1 MSTPDQP
8 QPPSG
13 WGDAPEPPRYGQRA
27 PEGAPQP
34 PAYGQG
40 GQQYGQGQYGQQ
52 YGQGQYGQQYGQAQ
66 YGQQYGP
73 RPPSAPAATK
83 PGIVP
88 LRPLSL
94 GEIYDGAF
102 TAIRHNPK
110 VMLGAAT
117 LVILVATV
125 LGVLIAQLIVPTF
138 SSSFS
143 SLTEADPELAEL
155 GFDNL
160 VAQSLASSLGMS
172 VTLLLAQPVV
182 EGILTVS
189 VSQSVIGRK
198 LSLGEVWERLR
209 GRVGRLIGWALLRSL
224 AGAVGTFVWF
234 FVLVLL
240 VALVSEQST
249 GAAIGLGLLLGAG
262 FVVLLVWLGVRLG
275 LVAPALALEGQGLG
289 STIARAWRLT
299 RGSFWRLFGIYLLAM
314 IIVSAAAYII
324 TIPLSFVA
332 GMIGGTGGSTEAF
345 TTATVVATVLSS
357 VISAAITTIFVA
369 SVVALL
375 YIDVRMRREGLDVQL
390 AAAAQAS
397 DGGRP
402 GGEPGARPG
411 PPPGMLA

>member
-8 QPPSG
+8 TPPSG
-13 WGDAPEPPRYGQRA
+13 WGDATEPPRYGQRA
-27 PEGAPQP
+27 PEGTPQP
-34 PAYGQG
+34 PGYGQ
-40 GQQYGQGQYGQQ
+40 QGQGQ

-66 YGQQYGP
+66 YGP
-73 RPPSAPAATK
+73 RPPSAPGPYGPSATK
-83 PGIVP
+83 PGVVP

-125 LGVLIAQLIVPTF
+125 LGVLVAQLLVPAI

-143 SLTEADPELAEL
+143 SLAETDPELADL
-155 GFDNL
+155 GFDSL
-160 VAQSLASSLGMS
+160 IAQTLASSLGISLTM
-172 VTLLLAQPVV
+172 LLAQPVV
-182 EGILTVS
+182 EGLLTVS

-209 GRVGRLIGWALLRSL
+209 GRVGRLIGWALLRAL
-224 AGAVGTFVWF
+224 AGAVLTFAWF
-234 FVLVLL
+234 FLLILL
-240 VALVSEQST
+240 VALVAEQSP
-249 GAAIGLGLLLGAG
+249 GAAVGLGLLLGIG
-262 FVVLLVWLGVRLG
+262 YLVLLVWLGVRVG
-275 LVAPALALEGQGLG
+275 LVAPALALEGSRLG
-289 STIARAWRLT
+289 TTIARAWRLT
-299 RGSFWRLFGIYLLAM
+299 RGSFWRLFGIYLLAV
-314 IIVSAAAYII
+314 IIVGAVSYII
-324 TIPLSFVA
+324 TIPISLIGGV
-332 GMIGGTGGSTEAF
+332 IGGTGGSTEAL
-345 TTATVVATVLSS
+345 TTATVVSSVVSS
-357 VISAAITTIFVA
+357 VISAAITTIFMA

-402 GGEPGARPG
+402 GEPGPRPG
-411 PPPGMLA
+411 PPPGMIA

>member
-13 WGDAPEPPRYGQRA
+13 WGDAPEPPRYGQRL
-27 PEGAPQP
+27 PEGAAP
-34 PAYGQG
+34 PDGGQQYGQG
-40 GQQYGQGQYGQQ
+40 RYGQQYGQGQYGQQ
-52 YGQGQYGQQYGQAQ
+52 YGQGYGQSP
-66 YGQQYGP
+66 YGP
-73 RPPSAPAATK
+73 QQPPVPVAAK
-83 PGIVP
+83 PGVVP

-125 LGVLIAQLIVPTF
+125 LGVLVAQLIVPTI

-143 SLTEADPELAEL
+143 SLTATDPELADL

-160 VAQSLASSLGMS
+160 MAQTLATSLGTSLTM
-172 VTLLLAQPVV
+172 LLAQPVV

-198 LSLGEVWERLR
+198 LSLGEVWERLQ
-209 GRVGRLIGWALLRSL
+209 GRVGRLIGWSLLRTL
-224 AGAVGTFVWF
+224 AGAVLAFVWF

-240 VALVSEQST
+240 VAAVSEQSV
-249 GAAIGLGLLLGAG
+249 GGAIGLGLVLGLG
-262 FVVLLVWLGVRLG
+262 YVVVMVWLGVRVG

-289 STIARAWRLT
+289 RTLARAWRLT
-299 RGSFWRLFGIYLLAM
+299 RGSFWRLFGIYLLALV
-314 IIVSAAAYII
+314 IVSAAAYII
-324 TIPLSFVA
+324 TIPLSVVA
-332 GMIGGTGGSTEAF
+332 GMIGGTGGSIETL
-345 TTATVVATVLSS
+345 TTATLVVSVLSS
-357 VISAAITTIFVA
+357 VITAAITVIFVGA
-369 SVVALL
+369 VVALL

-402 GGEPGARPG
+402 GDAPGPRPG

>member
-34 PAYGQG
+34 PGYGQYG
-40 GQQYGQGQYGQQ
+40 PQYGQGQYGQQ
-52 YGQGQYGQQYGQAQ
+52 YGQGQYGQ
-66 YGQQYGP
+66 
-73 RPPSAPAATK
+73 RPPGAPGPAGPPATK
-83 PGIVP
+83 PGVVP

-125 LGVLIAQLIVPTF
+125 LGVLVAQLIVPAL
-138 SSSFS
+138 SSSFT
-143 SLTEADPELAEL
+143 SLTEADPELADL

-160 VAQSLASSLGMS
+160 IAQSLASSLGMS

-209 GRVGRLIGWALLRSL
+209 GRVGRLIGWSLLRAL
-224 AGAVGTFVWF
+224 AGAVGTFAWF

-249 GAAIGLGLLLGAG
+249 GAAVGLGLLLGVG
-262 FVVLLVWLGVRLG
+262 YVVLVVWLGVRVG

-289 STIARAWRLT
+289 RTLARAWRLT

-314 IIVSAAAYII
+314 IIVSVASYIL
-324 TIPLSFVA
+324 TIPISVVA
-332 GMIGGTGGSTEAF
+332 GVIGGTGGSTETF
-345 TTATVVATVLSS
+345 TTATVVASVLSS

-390 AAAAQAS
+390 AAAAQAP
-397 DGGRP
+397 DAGRTGGD
-402 GGEPGARPG
+402 PGARPG

>member
-34 PAYGQG
+34 PTSG
-40 GQQYGQGQYGQQ
+40 QYGQGQYGQGQ
-52 YGQGQYGQQYGQAQ
+52 YGQGQYGQGQYGQGQ
-66 YGQQYGP
+66 YGQSPYGP
-73 RPPSAPAATK
+73 RPPAAPPATK
-83 PGIVP
+83 PGVVP

-125 LGVLIAQLIVPTF
+125 LGVLVAQLIVPSI

-143 SLTEADPELAEL
+143 TLAESDPEITEL

-160 VAQSLASSLGMS
+160 IAQTLASSLGMS

-209 GRVGRLIGWALLRSL
+209 GRVGRLIGWALLRTL

-249 GAAIGLGLLLGAG
+249 GAAVGLGLLLGAG
-262 FVVLLVWLGVRLG
+262 YVVVVVWLGVRIG

-324 TIPLSFVA
+324 TIPLGLIA
-332 GMIGGTGGSTEAF
+332 GVIGGTGGSTESF
-345 TTATVVATVLSS
+345 TTATVVMSVLSS

-369 SVVALL
+369 AVVALL

-390 AAAAQAS
+390 AAAAQSS

-402 GGEPGARPG
+402 GGEPG

>member
-13 WGDAPEPPRYGQRA
+13 WGDASEPPRYGQRA

-34 PAYGQG
+34 PTSG
-40 GQQYGQGQYGQQ
+40 QYGQGQYGQGQ
-52 YGQGQYGQQYGQAQ
+52 YGQGQYGQGQYGQSP
-66 YGQQYGP
+66 YGP
-73 RPPSAPAATK
+73 RPPAAPPATK
-83 PGIVP
+83 PGVVP

-125 LGVLIAQLIVPTF
+125 LGVLVAQLIVPSI

-143 SLTEADPELAEL
+143 TLAESDPEITEL

-160 VAQSLASSLGMS
+160 IAQTLASSLGMS

-209 GRVGRLIGWALLRSL
+209 GRVGRLIGWALLRTL

-249 GAAIGLGLLLGAG
+249 GAAVGLGLLLGAG
-262 FVVLLVWLGVRLG
+262 YVVVVVWLGVRIG

-324 TIPLSFVA
+324 TIPLGLIA
-332 GMIGGTGGSTEAF
+332 GVIGGTGGSTESF
-345 TTATVVATVLSS
+345 TTATVVMSVLSS

-369 SVVALL
+369 AVVALL

-390 AAAAQAS
+390 AAAAQSS

-402 GGEPGARPG
+402 GGEPG

>member
-13 WGDAPEPPRYGQRA
+13 WGDAPEPPRYGQRL

-34 PAYGQG
+34 PAS
-40 GQQYGQGQYGQQ
+40 GQYGQQ
-52 YGQGQYGQQYGQAQ
+52 YGQGQYGQGQYGQSP
-66 YGQQYGP
+66 YGS
-73 RPPSAPAATK
+73 RPPAAPPATK

-125 LGVLIAQLIVPTF
+125 LGVLIAQLIVPAL

-143 SLTEADPELAEL
+143 SLTETDPELAEL

-160 VAQSLASSLGMS
+160 IAQSLASSLGMS

-262 FVVLLVWLGVRLG
+262 YVVVLVWLGVRIG
-275 LVAPALALEGQGLG
+275 LVAPALALEGQRLG
-289 STIARAWRLT
+289 STITRAWRLT

-314 IIVSAAAYII
+314 IIVSVASYII
-324 TIPLSFVA
+324 TIPLGLVA
-332 GMIGGTGGSTEAF
+332 GVIGGTGGSTESF
-345 TTATVVATVLSS
+345 TTATVVMSVLSS

-369 SVVALL
+369 AVVALL

-390 AAAAQAS
+390 AAAAQAPE
-397 DGGRP
+397 GGRP
-402 GGEPGARPG
+402 GGEPGPRPG

>member
-34 PAYGQG
+34 PAP
-40 GQQYGQGQYGQQ
+40 GQYGQQ
-52 YGQGQYGQQYGQAQ
+52 YGQGQYGQQYGQSP
-66 YGQQYGP
+66 YGP
-73 RPPSAPAATK
+73 QPPAAPPATK
-83 PGIVP
+83 PGVVP

-125 LGVLIAQLIVPTF
+125 LGVLVAQLIVP
-138 SSSFS
+138 SLSASFS
-143 SLTEADPELAEL
+143 TLAESDPEITEL

-160 VAQSLASSLGMS
+160 IAQTLASSLGMS

-249 GAAIGLGLLLGAG
+249 GAAVGLGLLLGAG
-262 FVVLLVWLGVRLG
+262 YVVVVVWLGVRIG

-289 STIARAWRLT
+289 STVARAWRLT

-324 TIPLSFVA
+324 TIPLGLIA
-332 GMIGGTGGSTEAF
+332 GVIGGTGGSTESF
-345 TTATVVATVLSS
+345 TTATVVMSVLSS

-369 SVVALL
+369 AVVALL

>member
-13 WGDAPEPPRYGQRA
+13 WGDATEPPRYGQRV
-27 PEGAPQP
+27 PGGAPQP
-34 PAYGQG
+34 PGYGQ
-40 GQQYGQGQYGQQ
+40 QHGQGQYGQQ
-52 YGQGQYGQQYGQAQ
+52 YGQGQYGQQQ
-66 YGQQYGP
+66 YG
-73 RPPSAPAATK
+73 RPPGAPAAPPATK
-83 PGIVP
+83 PGVVP

-125 LGVLIAQLIVPTF
+125 LGVLVAQLIVPAI

-143 SLTEADPELAEL
+143 SLTATDPELADL

-160 VAQSLASSLGMS
+160 MAQAVATSLGTSLTM
-172 VTLLLAQPVV
+172 LLAQPVV

-198 LSLGEVWERLR
+198 LSLGEVWERLQ
-209 GRVGRLIGWALLRSL
+209 GRVGRLVGWSLLRTV
-224 AGAVGTFVWF
+224 AGAVVTFVWF
-234 FVLVLL
+234 LVLVLL
-240 VALVSEQST
+240 VALVADRSV
-249 GAAIGLGLLLGAG
+249 GAAIGLGFVLALGY
-262 FVVLLVWLGVRLG
+262 VVLFVWLGVRVG

-289 STIARAWRLT
+289 RTIGRAWRLT
-299 RGSFWRLFGIYLLAM
+299 RGSFWRLFGIYLLALV
-314 IIVSAAAYII
+314 IVSAAAYII
-324 TIPLSFVA
+324 TIPLSVIA
-332 GMIGGTGGSTEAF
+332 GMVGGAGGSIETF
-345 TTATVVATVLSS
+345 TTATLVVSVLSS
-357 VISAAITTIFVA
+357 VITAAITVIFVA

-390 AAAAQAS
+390 AASAQAN
-397 DGGRP
+397 DGGRS
-402 GGEPGARPG
+402 GGEPG

>member
-13 WGDAPEPPRYGQRA
+13 WGDAPEPPRYGQRV
-27 PEGAPQP
+27 PQDAPQP
-34 PAYGQG
+34 PGY

-52 YGQGQYGQQYGQAQ
+52 YGQGQYG
-66 YGQQYGP
+66 
-73 RPPSAPAATK
+73 RPPGAPVAPPTTK

-125 LGVLIAQLIVPTF
+125 LGVLVAQLIVPAI

-143 SLTEADPELAEL
+143 SLTATDPELADL

-160 VAQSLASSLGMS
+160 MAQAVATSLGTSLTM
-172 VTLLLAQPVV
+172 LLAQPVV

-198 LSLGEVWERLR
+198 LSLGEVWERLQ
-209 GRVGRLIGWALLRSL
+209 GRVGRLIGWSLLRTVAS
-224 AGAVGTFVWF
+224 AVVTFVWF

-240 VALVSEQST
+240 VVLVGDRSV
-249 GAAIGLGLLLGAG
+249 GAAIGLGFVLGLGYVAL
-262 FVVLLVWLGVRLG
+262 VVWLGVRVG

-289 STIARAWRLT
+289 RTIARAWRLT
-299 RGSFWRLFGIYLLAM
+299 RGSFWRLFGIYLLALV
-314 IIVSAAAYII
+314 IVSAASYII
-324 TIPLSFVA
+324 TIPLSVIA
-332 GMIGGTGGSTEAF
+332 GMVGGAGGSIETF
-345 TTATVVATVLSS
+345 TTATLVVSVLAS
-357 VISAAITTIFVA
+357 VITAAITVIFVA

-375 YIDVRMRREGLDVQL
+375 YVDVRMRREGLDVQL
-390 AAAAQAS
+390 AAAAQAQ
-397 DGGRP
+397 DGGRS
-402 GGEPGARPG
+402 GGEPGTRPG